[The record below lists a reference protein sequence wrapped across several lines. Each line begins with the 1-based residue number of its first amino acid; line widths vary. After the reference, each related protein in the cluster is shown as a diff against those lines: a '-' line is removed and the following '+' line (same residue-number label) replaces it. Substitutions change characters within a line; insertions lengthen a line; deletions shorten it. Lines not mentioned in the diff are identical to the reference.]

1 MVMGEKLMVKVGL
14 STLDKEMTREQAL
27 RWGNRH
33 MPADLKRVGFEC
45 FVGKSDA
52 EMHGGVWFRI
62 SYGYKV

>member
-1 MVMGEKLMVKVGL
+1 MDEKLLVKSGCI
-14 STLDKEMTREQAL
+14 TLDKPMTRKQAMTH
-27 RWGNRH
+27 GERH
-33 MPADLKRVGFEC
+33 MPTDLKRVGFET